1 MKRNTMSTTKGVLK
15 ASHSVASQ
23 ANLCCLVLL
32 GTFLLAASIIGA
44 SDAIALTNI
53 SINEK
58 AIKEVMNGT
67 RTEVNASWWGFN
79 EADSTDALQA
89 AIRSK
94 AKKIFV
100 PNMGKPWVVKPI
112 FLESNQEIIFE
123 KGVVVTAKQGAF
135 LGKTDSLFTLTNKRN
150 INLKGYGAE
159 FMMQKQDYT
168 QRPYEKAEWRHCISI
183 ARVWQN

>member
-1 MKRNTMSTTKGVLK
+1 MSTTKDVFK
-15 ASHSVASQ
+15 ASHSVASH

-32 GTFLLAASIIGA
+32 GTFLLVVAIIGV
-44 SDAIALTNI
+44 SDAIALTSI

-67 RTEVNASWWGFN
+67 RTEANASWWGFN